1 MKKALDWYRALTER
15 DRKTVLYGGIAA
27 VILLLVGGLWGLE
40 AATGQAEER
49 LATKQGDLAWMQAVT
64 PRLQAM
70 PAARP
75 DEPLPVFVDRTAR
88 DAGIAEALAGSD
100 PSGNGGLR
108 VRFEG
113 ASFDAV
119 VMWLARLQQE
129 RGLVVESASIDGTAT
144 EGVVNASLVIRG
156 P

>member
-1 MKKALDWYRALTER
+1 MKALDWYRSLQER
-15 DRKTVLYGGIAA
+15 DRKAVLYGGIAA
-27 VILLLVGGLWGLE
+27 VVVAFVGGLWLLE
-40 AATGQAEER
+40 AATARAEER
-49 LATKQGDLAWMQAVT
+49 IAGKQADLAWMQAVT

-75 DEPLPVFVDRTAR
+75 DEPLPVFVERTAR
-88 DAGIAEALAGSD
+88 DGGLAGALSGAE
-100 PSGNGGLR
+100 PSGNGALR

-113 ASFDAV
+113 ASFDAL

-129 RGLVVESASIDGTAT
+129 RGLVVESASVDGTDT
-144 EGVVNASLVIRG
+144 EGLVNANLVLRG